1 MSYDRRP
8 LKSRSLGAVQS
19 LAKALAERNIYPN
32 TISLASMVF
41 AAVGFAALWGVARGW
56 QFYHFFLIL
65 AVVCI
70 QGRLLC
76 NLVDGLVAVE
86 WDMKQKGGDLFNE
99 LPDRVSDTLFLVGA
113 GYVAGNPELGWL
125 CSALAIFTAYVRAFG
140 SSLGQPQDF
149 GGPCAKQQRMFL
161 LTVGLILTMVFP
173 MAGLSMNILNTVLW
187 VIAAGTAITA
197 WLRIR
202 RLYERLP

>member
-19 LAKALAERNIYPN
+19 LAKTLAERRIYPN
-32 TISLASMVF
+32 TISIASMVF
-41 AAVGFAALWGVARGW
+41 AVVGFVALWGAARGW
-56 QFYHFFLIL
+56 PFPYFFLIL

-86 WDMKQKGGDLFNE
+86 WDLKQKGGDLFNE
-99 LPDRVSDTLFLVGA
+99 LPDRVSDALFLVGA
-113 GYVAGNPELGWL
+113 GYVARNPELGWL
-125 CSALAIFTAYVRAFG
+125 CTALAIFTAYVRAFG
-140 SSLGQPQDF
+140 ASLGQPQDF
-149 GGPCAKQQRMFL
+149 GGPLAKQQRMFL
-161 LTVGLILTMVFP
+161 LTVGLILVMVFP
-173 MAGLSMNILNTVLW
+173 MAGLDTNILNIVLW
-187 VIAAGTAITA
+187 VIAVGTAITA

>member
-8 LKSRSLGAVQS
+8 LKSRSLGAVQL
-19 LAKALAERNIYPN
+19 LAKTLAERNIYPN
-32 TISLASMVF
+32 TISLASVAF
-41 AAVGFAALWGVARGW
+41 AVAGFVALWGMARGW
-56 QFYHFFLIL
+56 PFPTAFVII
-65 AVVCI
+65 AVICI

-99 LPDRVSDTLFLVGA
+99 LPDRVADVLFLVGA
-113 GYVAGNPELGWL
+113 GYVAGDAELGWL
-125 CSALAIFTAYVRAFG
+125 CGALAVFTAYVRAFG
-140 SSLGQPQDF
+140 ASLGQPQDF

-161 LTVGLILTMVFP
+161 LTVGLILSLVFP
-173 MAGLSMNILNTVLW
+173 MAGLSMNILKVMLW
-187 VIAAGTAITA
+187 AIAVGTAITA

-202 RLYERLP
+202 RLYARLP

>member
-19 LAKALAERNIYPN
+19 LAKALAERNIKPN
-32 TISLASMVF
+32 TISLASVVF
-41 AAVGFAALWGVARGW
+41 AAIGFVALWGTARGW
-56 QFYHFFLIL
+56 PLHHFFLIL
-65 AVVCI
+65 AAVCI

-99 LPDRVSDTLFLVGA
+99 LPDRVSDALFLVGA
-113 GYVAGNPELGWL
+113 GYVARNPELGWL

-140 SSLGQPQDF
+140 ASLGQPQDF

-161 LTVGLILTMVFP
+161 LTVGLILVMVFP
-173 MAGLSMNILNTVLW
+173 LAGLDTNILNIVLW
-187 VIAAGTAITA
+187 VIAAGTAVTA
-197 WLRIR
+197 WLRIH
-202 RLYERLP
+202 RLYARLP